1 MPRSTVQYA
10 FEHGLLGWA
19 QNFRAGAGFLAL
31 FGPEGE
37 LLEVHEADTAQFGN
51 RLVSHERKDRLTQS
65 HPSWLYFD
73 PFDWPEYAWLQWNQV
88 PRATLKQLLGEH
100 WGQAL
105 RLGKG
110 DPQELPESWGV
121 MF

>member
-1 MPRSTVQYA
+1 MPRSTAQYV
-10 FEHGLLGWA
+10 FERWVLAWA
-19 QNFRAGAGFLAL
+19 LNFRAEAGFLVL

-65 HPSWLYFD
+65 HPSWLFFD

-88 PRATLKQLLGEH
+88 PRATLEQLIEPWAKLFRPEKGE
-100 WGQAL
+100 
-105 RLGKG
+105 
-110 DPQELPESWGV
+110 PQKLPESWGV